1 MTMTMDDEREERTKK
16 EQDSLIV
23 VDRWEARRWWKRL
36 DFTFQERSERRD
48 WQREK
53 GCLLPSFPF
62 TMSRWKNETW
72 GETVALKLS
81 SSLFS
86 LSFFFFLPTFSLLFH
101 RKLHS
106 LHLINDINGRCSP
119 AVAIAD
125 CDMGC
130 PALCIFSL
138 FLSSHRI
145 CTFLSLH
152 QFASAVSVWRRG

>member
-1 MTMTMDDEREERTKK
+1 MDEREERTKK

-23 VDRWEARRWWKRL
+23 VDRWEAEMMKKVGLHFAGEWKERL
-36 DFTFQERSERRD
+36 TAEWKKERMS
-48 WQREK
+48 
-53 GCLLPSFPF
+53 LAIFPF

-81 SSLFS
+81 SKLFLF
-86 LSFFFFLPTFSLLFH
+86 LSFFFLPTFSLLFH

-130 PALCIFSL
+130 PALCILSL
-138 FLSSHRI
+138 SFLRI

-152 QFASAVSVWRRG
+152 QFPSAVSVWRRG